1 MIETI
6 RQHKDSRLILDIA
19 EHQQKIIKREK
30 LRLIANNYQHNYT
43 KNKRKND
50 ISYRVLCYLRT
61 RLWKTL
67 KQNKRIKS
75 TSELVGCSIEDLRF
89 HLQKNFKEGMSWD
102 NYGTWHIDHI
112 RPCSSF
118 DLSKFEE
125 QEKCF
130 HYSNL
135 QPLWALENLQKGS
148 SY

>member
-102 NYGTWHIDHI
+102 NYGDWHIDHEI
-112 RPCSSF
+112 PCANF
-118 DLSKFEE
+118 KNVK
-125 QEKCF
+125 QEKSKSLF
-130 HYSNL
+130 SLY
-135 QPLWALENLQKGS
+135 
-148 SY
+148 